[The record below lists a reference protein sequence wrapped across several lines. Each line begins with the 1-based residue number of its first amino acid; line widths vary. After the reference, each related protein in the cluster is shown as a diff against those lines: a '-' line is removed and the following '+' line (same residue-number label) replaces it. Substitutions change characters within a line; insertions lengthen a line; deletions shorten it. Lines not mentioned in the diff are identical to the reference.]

1 MCQKSEINIIEY
13 KRILLTK
20 HQIIHIF
27 LDLNQKSLVGS
38 QNTNS
43 FVKRQK
49 STHHRQHQI
58 IFLNT
63 VGKNQEKNM
72 HSYY

>member
-20 HQIIHIF
+20 HQTIRFLF
-27 LDLNQKSLVGS
+27 LDLIHKSLVGS

-49 STHHRQHQI
+49 STHHSQHQI

-63 VGKNQEKNM
+63 VVKNQ
-72 HSYY
+72 Y